1 MEPPSNFAAKL
12 KGYIERV
19 EAADKEAT
27 RADRFRDFIRE
38 VFPSTDVG
46 ALNGFYP
53 ELEHYMK
60 MARPGYVVKGRADSL
75 FGNLIIEFEPELD
88 KAHIDESSE
97 QLRRYTAIIWGMFGE
112 RGQRHQRLTCIA
124 TDGILFY
131 VYKPRRL
138 TTNLVEVR
146 PEDVALDELD
156 FADIKK
162 SDPEQVFAWLHRYVI
177 LAATELRPVD
187 PDEFARVFGVG
198 SSTFQDSFKSLR
210 AAWNQARPDSAVLY
224 EQWASHLRIV
234 YGSKVD
240 SESLYLKHTYLA
252 SLAKLLVYVSY
263 SGGALPGSEEELLR
277 ILDGTVFRQWR
288 IVNFIESDF
297 FSWLGRSIEGV
308 RFAQRLASKLAP
320 YDLST
325 ITSDVFKGLYQGLV
339 DPEARHDLGE
349 YYTPD
354 WLAQML
360 VQELLQDDPN
370 ATILDPSCGSGTFL
384 AAAIASKRQVLKEP
398 TPQVLLDRI
407 TSGVVGMDVHPLA
420 VIISRATY
428 ILLLGRDLLESRTG
442 EIAVPVYLADSIRL
456 PEESSVMKGSA
467 EVYSVKADKKELYM
481 PKEVAKDPRL
491 ADAIIDLMSEY
502 SKSIARGQ
510 RTDLDDFQLYLES
523 ALRFPEKSSK
533 DWSKSFYESAEA
545 MASLIKAKRDTIW
558 GFILKNYYK
567 PVSLSE
573 RKFDCIAGNPPW
585 LSYRYVKSIDYQR
598 FLKDLIVE
606 KYHLLDSDKVELM
619 TQLELASLFFVRCAE
634 LYLRDG
640 GKIGFVLPRS
650 LFVADQHGN
659 FRSGK
664 YEGPS
669 LGFKRIFD
677 LEDVEPLFNVPS
689 CVFIATKGAQT
700 EYPVSATII
709 RGKLP
714 RRNASLSE
722 SLASLSMIQSKVEL
736 QSIGQRSFLAEGG
749 KGTMVVAKGRSE
761 YYANFRAG
769 ACTYPRSFWSVEV
782 SRHPK
787 LGSSKLKPFVKTSSR
802 AEDLAKGEYR
812 ALHLSGEIESQFLWA
827 TLSGSELVPF
837 GNMESMINVLPV
849 EVASG
854 KYRVIT
860 KAEASKRHFDGL
872 YDWLAIVEDL
882 WRKRRGEKSSRV
894 TVYDWLDWQG
904 KLTSQSPGMK
914 YKVLYNVSGTYL
926 VSTVIKNGPIQTV
939 QEGMRLEVNGLIAD
953 WKTIWYET
961 NDSQEAYYLCGILNS
976 PLVDELI
983 KPMQSRGAFGARDI
997 VKKPLELPI
1006 PHFNAKNSTHIHL
1019 AELATQCSKETEK
1032 ILPALVS
1039 RYNSVG
1045 VIRREVKK
1053 ALTEELKSVNELA
1066 TKVLEGGVAYSP
1078 GRKKATSDSD
1088 LTRWIE

>member
-1 MEPPSNFAAKL
+1 MNPPPNFAAKL
-12 KGYIERV
+12 KGYIGRV
-19 EAADKEAT
+19 EAAENEAT
-27 RADRFRDFIRE
+27 KADRFRDFIRE
-38 VFPSTDVG
+38 IFPSTDVG
-46 ALNGFYP
+46 ALSGFYP
-53 ELEHYMK
+53 NLEQYLK
-60 MARPGYVVKGRADSL
+60 VARRGFLVKGRADSL
-75 FGNLIIEFEPELD
+75 FGNLVIEFEPELD

-97 QLRRYTAIIWGMFGE
+97 QLRRYTAAIWGSFGE

-156 FADIKK
+156 FADISKLE
-162 SDPEQVFAWLHRYVI
+162 PEQVFIWLHRYVI
-177 LAATELRPVD
+177 LAGTELRPVD
-187 PDEFARVFGVG
+187 PDEFARIFGVG
-198 SSTFQDSFKSLR
+198 STTFQGSLTSLR
-210 AAWNQARPDSAVLY
+210 LAWNRARSDSAVLY

-263 SGGALPGSEEELLR
+263 SGGALPGSDEELLR
-277 ILDGTVFRQWR
+277 ILDGTIFRQWK

-297 FSWLGRSIEGV
+297 FSWLGKSKEGM
-308 RFAQRLASKLAP
+308 RFAREVVSKLAP
-320 YDLST
+320 FDLST

-339 DPEARHDLGE
+339 DPETRHDLGE

-360 VQELLQDDPN
+360 VQELLQKEPN
-370 ATILDPSCGSGTFL
+370 ATLLDPSCGSGTFL
-384 AAAIASKRQVLKEP
+384 AAAISNKRQVLKEP

-407 TSGVVGMDVHPLA
+407 TSSVVGMDVHPLA

-428 ILLLGRDLLESRTG
+428 ILLLGRELLESRTG
-442 EIAVPVYLADSIRL
+442 EIAIPVYLADSIRL
-456 PEESSVMKGSA
+456 PEESSVMRGST
-467 EVYSVKADKKELYM
+467 EVYSIKADKKELYM
-481 PKEVAKDPRL
+481 PKEVAKDPHL
-491 ADAIIDLMSEY
+491 ADAVIDLMSEY
-502 SKSIARGQ
+502 SKSIATGH
-510 RTDLDDFQLYLES
+510 RTSLDDFQLYLES
-523 ALRFPEKSSK
+523 TVRLPEKPSQ
-533 DWSKSFYESAEA
+533 DWSKSFYESAEV
-545 MASLIKAKRDTIW
+545 MANLIKEKRDTIW

-585 LSYRYVKSIDYQR
+585 LSYRYVKSVDYQK
-598 FLKDLIVE
+598 FLKDLIVAR
-606 KYHLLDSDKVELM
+606 YHLLDSSKAELM

-650 LFVADQHGN
+650 LFVADQHNNFRAGN
-659 FRSGK
+659 FD
-664 YEGPS
+664 GPE
-669 LGFKRIFD
+669 LGFSRILD
-677 LEDVEPLFNVPS
+677 LEGVEPLFNVPS
-689 CVFIATKGAQT
+689 CVFIATKGIQT
-700 EYPVSATII
+700 EYPVSATILS
-709 RGKLP
+709 GKLP
-714 RRNASLSE
+714 RRNASLPE
-722 SLASLSMIQSKVEL
+722 SLASLSLVQSKVEL
-736 QSIGQRSFLAEGG
+736 QSIGQRSFLAESG
-749 KGTMVVAKGRSE
+749 KGTPILARGRSD
-761 YYANFRAG
+761 YYEKFRAG

-782 SRHPK
+782 SKHPK

-837 GNMESMINVLPV
+837 GSMASMINVLPI
-849 EVASG
+849 EVVSG
-854 KYRVIT
+854 KYKILTRPEV
-860 KAEASKRHFDGL
+860 SNRHLDGL

-882 WRKRRGEKSSRV
+882 WRKHRGEKSKRV

-904 KLTSQSPGMK
+904 KLTSQSPSTK

-926 VSTVIKNGPIQTV
+926 VSTVVRNGPIETIQD
-939 QEGMRLEVNGLIAD
+939 GMKLDVNGLIAD

-961 NDSQEAYYLCGILNS
+961 NDAHDAYYLCGILNS
-976 PLVDELI
+976 PFVDEQI

-1006 PHFNAKNSTHIHL
+1006 PRFNPKDPAHVQL
-1019 AELATQCSKETEK
+1019 AELAKQCSEITEK
-1032 ILPALVS
+1032 ILPGLMM
-1039 RYNSVG
+1039 RYKSVG
-1045 VIRREVKK
+1045 VVRREIKG
-1053 ALTEELKSVNELA
+1053 ALSEELKSINELSMKA
-1066 TKVLEGGVAYSP
+1066 IGVGVAPSTLP
-1078 GRKKATSDSD
+1078 KAQNSDAR
-1088 LTRWIE
+1088 LTKWLD